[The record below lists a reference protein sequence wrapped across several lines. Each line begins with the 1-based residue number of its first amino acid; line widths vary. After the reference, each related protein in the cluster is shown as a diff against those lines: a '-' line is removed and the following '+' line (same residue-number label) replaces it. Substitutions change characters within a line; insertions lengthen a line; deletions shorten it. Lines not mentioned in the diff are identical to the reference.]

1 MYAVARPT
9 KELLALFEKAKQLE
23 PTTQDKDRNLIFDRA
38 LKYVSTI
45 TEEEWI
51 QTSKEKIKFDFE
63 GEIPTSLKVRVL
75 NEELYSNVINTFK
88 TIFELERV
96 KTPYFMKL
104 CLLVYIHKLNVKKS
118 DKLEVVE
125 NNPNPIISKINSW
138 ITYSENEPKCDY
150 KGNEIIC
157 DIYRAL
163 NDSDC
168 KLTGGNLLADT
179 IFSAWYPLK
188 MVLECL
194 NDKKF
199 YKQDKYGCDPHHYLK
214 EIQSNIDKL
223 LPKEKE
229 VVQKLYEF
237 FSIANTRGNVMI
249 LPNRQMQSRGIDYLD
264 QMPKTLYECFEGGKF
279 SRYFGEDLTVE
290 NWVEREH
297 LEDLFFDGNIKKD
310 RIKSILKS
318 KKANE
323 FYWLID
329 ENEIISML
337 ENFISVIQNRNLI
350 YNNLI

>member
-1 MYAVARPT
+1 M
-9 KELLALFEKAKQLE
+9 
-23 PTTQDKDRNLIFDRA
+23 
-38 LKYVSTI
+38 KYVSTI

-51 QTSKEKIKFDFE
+51 QISKEKIKFDFE

-75 NEELYSNVINTFK
+75 NEEVYANVMNSFK
-88 TIFELERV
+88 TIFKLERV

-104 CLLVYIHKLNVKKS
+104 CLLAYIHKLNVKKS
-118 DKLEVVE
+118 DKLEVGE

-188 MVLECL
+188 MVLEFL
-194 NDKKF
+194 NPAKTF
-199 YKQDKYGCDPHHYLK
+199 YKKDKYGCDPHRYLK
-214 EIQSNIDKL
+214 EIQSNIDTL

-237 FSIANTRGNVMI
+237 FSIANTRGNIMI
-249 LPNRQMQSRGIDYLD
+249 LPNRSMQIRGKEYLD
-264 QMPKTLYECFEGGKF
+264 QMPKTLYECFPGGEF
-279 SRYFGEDLTVE
+279 SKYFNEELTVE
-290 NWVEREH
+290 TWVKREH
-297 LEDLFFDGNIKKD
+297 LEEFFIDCEIKKNQ
-310 RIKSILKS
+310 IKPLLKS
-318 KKANE
+318 KSPNNE
-323 FYWLID
+323 IYWLDD
-329 ENEIISML
+329 ENDLIFML
-337 ENFISVIQNRNLI
+337 ENYISFIKNRNII
-350 YNNLI
+350 YQK